1 VVIGA
6 VVFVV
11 GLIAAAVSVAVG
23 LPREENSGQVL
34 LPAPFLTE
42 ARVIVGTAA
51 MLAVC
56 AVFAV
61 ALGAIL
67 RRSAAAI
74 TIAILTVVIP
84 FLLAALNIVPANVG
98 DWLLRLTPAAGL
110 AIEQSIPRYSQV
122 STVTSLV
129 QGYYPLSP
137 YAGFAVL
144 CLWAAAGL
152 ALALFLLRRRDA

>member
-1 VVIGA
+1 
-6 VVFVV
+6 
-11 GLIAAAVSVAVG
+11 
-23 LPREENSGQVL
+23 
-34 LPAPFLTE
+34 
-42 ARVIVGTAA
+42 

-56 AVFAV
+56 AVLAV
-61 ALGAIL
+61 ALGAVL

-74 TIAILTVVIP
+74 TIAILVVVMP
-84 FLLAALNIVPANVG
+84 FLLAVLNIVPANVG

-110 AIEQSIPRYSQV
+110 AIEQSVPRYPQV
-122 STVTSLV
+122 TTIVSPIMGS
-129 QGYYPLSP
+129 YPLSP